1 MLKSLHDRSNITF
14 KKILQKYLLEK
25 KAWLAVPI
33 CTHSTLM
40 HSSPNTFFAL
50 SSKRADRKNHS
61 HSSTLAFPI
70 TSQYGDTICKRHL
83 DKFKCDLCHGIQ
95 TIFKKL
101 LHGSQAIKSWAKY
114 QDKYLK
120 CIPCV

>member
-1 MLKSLHDRSNITF
+1 MTGVNSSRARNSQGIVKSTTEARAKKTDQRIQRTYRTVQRTIPFNSKNI
-14 KKILQKYLLEK
+14 
-25 KAWLAVPI
+25 
-33 CTHSTLM
+33 
-40 HSSPNTFFAL
+40 PN
-50 SSKRADRKNHS
+50 
-61 HSSTLAFPI
+61 SSTLADPI
-70 TSQYGDTICKRHL
+70 TLPYGDTICKGHL

>member
-1 MLKSLHDRSNITF
+1 MK
-14 KKILQKYLLEK
+14 
-25 KAWLAVPI
+25 
-33 CTHSTLM
+33 
-40 HSSPNTFFAL
+40 
-50 SSKRADRKNHS
+50 KNHIILFNYQS
-61 HSSTLAFPI
+61 HPEKLYKLSLKLLLNSNSSTLADPI
-70 TSQYGDTICKRHL
+70 TLPYGDTICKRHL